1 MAQLAIKVWHIL
13 RGDGSVAAHG
23 VVCLNEGMVDP
34 MTVHGFCS
42 HCHSSPQQKIKA
54 ANILI
59 TILSA
64 FSFESRVQRSG
75 VDLNEWLCPTCTS
88 GRAEICKCFSTFVR
102 LC

>member
-64 FSFESRVQRSG
+64 FR
-75 VDLNEWLCPTCTS
+75 LNQECS
-88 GRAEICKCFSTFVR
+88 EAAST
-102 LC
+102 